1 VVEWLPLAAPGTALP
16 ALDSCGTVGLIDSTP
31 EETARFI
38 AALNVHGLTLSA
50 ADPTSADLVVL
61 AGRADAVR
69 SAFIH
74 LTALAARPTPPR
86 VVMGILGD
94 HVDTAGVAGLVKTA
108 ALEWSAEWKCVTVA
122 DDVEPLAA
130 AALELAQGGLEREV
144 RLGRQRAVCIRVAE
158 TIGGVVRPLPEGP
171 WVVSGGARGVT
182 ATCALALAGSGARRI
197 VLMGR
202 TPLDDEPAACRGISD
217 EAALKRALIA
227 QAAGKPDLR
236 TIGRQVSAILA
247 QREIRATIHG
257 IEAAGA
263 EVRYEPVDV
272 TDAADVRRAV
282 AAARA
287 VWGPIRGLV
296 HGAGVLAD
304 KRLGEKTLEQFVSV
318 LRPKLD
324 GVRALLEAC
333 GSDPLEHVCFFS
345 SVAAHSGNPGQSDY
359 AAANATLDRLAVD
372 EQARRGAACHVVSI
386 AWGPWD
392 GGMVTESLAKHFTAR
407 GIDLIPQDA
416 GARAFVDELRSGVS
430 TQVIIGCGLE
440 QMRDARRERMRVEV
454 SAMPVLEDHRI
465 GDAVV
470 LPMTMALDTLLGEGR
485 RTLGPACELR
495 DLQLLQGLVL
505 ADGSGELEMHSDRS
519 PSGDGVVSTL
529 THTSGRPAYR
539 AEIASVNG
547 EAPPVPAPA
556 AVNGTVLPDACLH
569 PYASALFHG
578 PAFQVIREV
587 LHCTDHAISAR
598 LATAGA
604 MGWPAQW
611 QVDPAALDGALQ
623 LLRLWGVAQDGRAS
637 LPTGIGRCRV
647 WAPWPDR
654 GDVGCTVQCR
664 RDNAYRLSGDA
675 LFTDLATGNPLLSL
689 DGIVMHVH
697 AS

>member
-1 VVEWLPLAAPGTALP
+1 MPLAAPGTAFP
-16 ALDSCGTVGLIDSTP
+16 ALGACRTVGLAGSTP
-31 EETARFI
+31 DETSAFI
-38 AALNVHGLTLSA
+38 GALAHHGVTLSS
-50 ADPTSADLVVL
+50 ADPADADLVVL
-61 AGRADAVR
+61 TDGLGADAVR
-69 SAFIH
+69 AAFTH
-74 LTALAARPTPPR
+74 LTALASRPTPPR
-86 VVMGILGD
+86 VVLGVLLD
-94 HVDTAGVAGLVKTA
+94 SVNTAGVAGLVKTA
-108 ALEWSAEWKCVTVA
+108 ALEWSAEWKCVSVA
-122 DDVEPLAA
+122 EGLEPLAA
-130 AALELAQGGLEREV
+130 AAAELAYGGVEREV
-144 RLGRQRAVCIRVAE
+144 RLGDQRAICTRVEEA
-158 TIGGVVRPLPEGP
+158 TGRAVRPLPDGP
-171 WVVSGGARGVT
+171 WIVSGGARGVT
-182 ATCALALAGSGARRI
+182 ATCGLALAEAGARRI

-202 TPLDDEPAACRGISD
+202 TPLEDEPAACHGID
-217 EAALKRALIA
+217 DQAALKRALIA
-227 QAAGKPDLR
+227 QASGKPDLR
-236 TIGRQVSAILA
+236 AIGRQVNAILA
-247 QREIRATIHG
+247 QREIRATIRA

-263 EVRYEPVDV
+263 VVRYEPVDV
-272 TDAADVRRAV
+272 ADAAEVRRAV
-282 AAARA
+282 AAARD

-304 KRLGEKTLEQFVSV
+304 KRLGEKTREQFESV

-324 GVRALLEAC
+324 GVRALVDAC
-333 GSDPLEHVCFFS
+333 GSDPLEHICFFS

-372 EQARRGAACHVVSI
+372 EQARRGDACHVVSI

-407 GIDLIPQDA
+407 GVSLIPQAA
-416 GARAFVDELRSGVS
+416 GAQAFVDELRSGAS
-430 TQVIIGCGLE
+430 TQVIIGCGLD
-440 QMRDARRERMRVEV
+440 QMRGERRERVRVEV
-454 SAMPVLEDHRI
+454 SALPVLQDHRI
-465 GDAVV
+465 GDSVV

-505 ADGSGELEMHSDRS
+505 ADGAAELEMSSAAS
-519 PSGDGVVSTL
+519 PTGRGVVSTL

-539 AEIASVNG
+539 AELIASNG
-547 EAPPVPAPA
+547 DLPPVPAPA
-556 AVNGTVLPDACLH
+556 AVNGTALPDACRH

-587 LHCTDHAISAR
+587 LHCGEQAITAR

-611 QVDPAALDGALQ
+611 QLDPAALDGALQ

-637 LPTGIGRCRV
+637 LPTGIGRCRP
-647 WAPWPDR
+647 WAPWP
-654 GDVGCTVQCR
+654 GQGEVGCTVQCR

-675 LFTDLATGNPLLSL
+675 LFTDLATGRPLLSL

>member
-1 VVEWLPLAAPGTALP
+1 MGVIG
-16 ALDSCGTVGLIDSTP
+16 STP
-31 EETARFI
+31 EETAGFVSAL
-38 AALNVHGLTLSA
+38 AAHGLTLSA
-50 ADPTSADLVVL
+50 ADPADAELVVL
-61 AGRADAVR
+61 TDGLGADAVR
-69 SAFIH
+69 TAFTH

-86 VVMGILGD
+86 VVVGVLRD
-94 HVDTAGVAGLVKTA
+94 TVDTAGVAGLVKTA
-108 ALEWSAEWKCVTVA
+108 ALEWSAEWKCITVA
-122 DDVEPLAA
+122 DDVEPMAA
-130 AALELAQGGLEREV
+130 AAAELAHGGVEREV

-158 TIGGVVRPLPEGP
+158 TVGHTLRPLPEGP
-171 WVVSGGARGVT
+171 WLVSGGARGVT
-182 ATCALALAGSGARRI
+182 ATCGLALARAGARRI

-202 TPLDDEPAACRGISD
+202 TPLEDEPAACHGITD

-227 QAAGKPDLR
+227 QAGGKPDLR
-236 TIGRQVSAILA
+236 AIGRQVSAILA
-247 QREIRATIHG
+247 QREIRATIRG

-272 TDAADVRRAV
+272 ANAAEVSRAV

-304 KRLGEKTLEQFVSV
+304 KRLGEKTAEQFASV

-324 GVRALLEAC
+324 GVRALLDAC
-333 GSDPLEHVCFFS
+333 GSDPLEHICFFS

-407 GIDLIPQDA
+407 GISLIPQDA
-416 GARAFVDELRSGVS
+416 GARAFVDELRSGAS
-430 TQVIIGCGLE
+430 TQVIIGCGLD
-440 QMRDARRERMRVEV
+440 QMRDARRERVRVEV
-454 SAMPVLEDHRI
+454 SAMPVLQDHRI

-470 LPMTMALDTLLGEGR
+470 LPMTMALDTLFGEGR

-519 PSGDGVVSTL
+519 PSGHGVVSTL

-539 AEIASVNG
+539 AEIAAVNG
-547 EAPPVPAPA
+547 EAPPVPPPA
-556 AVNGTVLPDACLH
+556 AVNGAVLPDACLH

-587 LHCTDHAISAR
+587 LHCTDHTISAR

-647 WAPWPDR
+647 WAPWPDH
-654 GDVGCTVQCR
+654 GDVACTVQCR

-675 LFTDLATGNPLLSL
+675 LFTDVATGRPLLSL

>member
-1 VVEWLPLAAPGTALP
+1 VRLAFTQ
-16 ALDSCGTVGLIDSTP
+16 
-31 EETARFI
+31 
-38 AALNVHGLTLSA
+38 
-50 ADPTSADLVVL
+50 
-61 AGRADAVR
+61 
-69 SAFIH
+69 

-86 VVMGILGD
+86 VVIGVLRD
-94 HVDTAGVAGLVKTA
+94 SVATAGVAGLVKTA
-108 ALEWSAEWKCVTVA
+108 ALEWSAEWKCITVA
-122 DDVEPLAA
+122 DDVEALAGAA
-130 AALELAQGGLEREV
+130 AELAHGGVEREV

-158 TIGGVVRPLPEGP
+158 TAGREVRPLSEGP
-171 WVVSGGARGVT
+171 WIVSGGARGVT
-182 ATCALALAGSGARRI
+182 ATCGLALAGAGARRI

-202 TPLDDEPAACRGISD
+202 TPLEDEPPACQGITD

-236 TIGRQVSAILA
+236 AIGRQVSAILA
-247 QREIRATIHG
+247 QREIRATIRG

-272 TDAADVRRAV
+272 ADAADVSRAI

-304 KRLGEKTLEQFVSV
+304 KRLGEKTPDQFASV

-324 GVRALLEAC
+324 GVRALLDAC
-333 GSDPLEHVCFFS
+333 GGDPLEQVCFFS

-392 GGMVTESLAKHFTAR
+392 GGMVTEALARHFTAR
-407 GIDLIPQDA
+407 GISLIPPDA

-430 TQVIIGCGLE
+430 TQVIIGCGLD
-440 QMRDARRERMRVEV
+440 QMREARRERVRVDV
-454 SAMPVLEDHRI
+454 SVLPVLEDHRI

-470 LPMTMALDTLLGEGR
+470 LPMTMALDTLFGEGR

-539 AEIASVNG
+539 AAIASVNG
-547 EAPPVPAPA
+547 EAAPLPTLA
-556 AVNGTVLPDACLH
+556 AANGALLPDACLQ
-569 PYASALFHG
+569 PYAAALFHG

-587 LHCTDHAISAR
+587 LHCTDRSISAR

-604 MGWPAQW
+604 MGWPTQW

-647 WAPWPDR
+647 WVPWPAR
-654 GDVGCTVQCR
+654 GDVACTVQCR

-675 LFTDLATGNPLLSL
+675 LFTELATGHPLLSL